1 MSHLKGETFDAV
13 NVQFL
18 ISSRTFRNNL
28 KQNQANRFGGNSANQ
43 RKNKSYFDRRSP
55 NDGTKIKAT

>member
-28 KQNQANRFGGNSANQ
+28 KQNQANHFGGNSANQ
-43 RKNKSYFDRRSP
+43 RKNKYNFVRRS
-55 NDGTKIKAT
+55 